1 MTRRPPRST
10 RTDTLF
16 PYTTL
21 FRSCTVAPA
30 GSPCNDPHT
39 AKFKYPAWTAGLDYE
54 LDDGMFVYAKTGGA
68 AMAGGFNTRPTPPG
82 LDSFEPEKVKD
93 VEIGFK
99 GDFLDRRL
107 RTNIAAFYIWRN
119 GAQNIVN
126 EFSNGTLTQYVR
138 NAGDIR
144 SYGLEF
150 EGTALPWE
158 GMEITTAIGYL
169 HSRYADGSFIV
180 DGVSGPV
187 DRSGEDVPQAPKWT
201 VSLGATQTFETSWG
215 STAFHLDY
223 AYTSSRNY
231 GQATTDPNNPG

>member
-1 MTRRPPRST
+1 
-10 RTDTLF
+10 
-16 PYTTL
+16 
-21 FRSCTVAPA
+21 
-30 GSPCNDPHT
+30 
-39 AKFKYPAWTAGLDYE
+39 
-54 LDDGMFVYAKTGGA
+54 MFVYAKTGGA

-150 EGTALPWE
+150 EGTALPWD
-158 GMEITTAIGYL
+158 GMEITTRSEEHTSELQSLMRI
-169 HSRYADGSFIV
+169 SYAV
-180 DGVSGPV
+180 
-187 DRSGEDVPQAPKWT
+187 
-201 VSLGATQTFETSWG
+201 LC
-215 STAFHLDY
+215 L
-223 AYTSSRNY
+223 
-231 GQATTDPNNPG
+231 

>member
-1 MTRRPPRST
+1 MRIS
-10 RTDTLF
+10 DWSSDVCSSDL
-16 PYTTL
+16 
-21 FRSCTVAPA
+21 
-30 GSPCNDPHT
+30 
-39 AKFKYPAWTAGLDYE
+39 
-54 LDDGMFVYAKTGGA
+54 
-68 AMAGGFNTRPTPPG
+68 
-82 LDSFEPEKVKD
+82 PEKVKD

-158 GMEITTAIGYL
+158 GMEIQTALGYL
-169 HSRYADGSFIV
+169 HSCYADGSFIV
-180 DGVSGPV
+180 DRTEERPV
-187 DRSGEDVPQAPKWT
+187 WKECVRTG
-201 VSLGATQTFETSWG
+201 
-215 STAFHLDY
+215 
-223 AYTSSRNY
+223 
-231 GQATTDPNNPG
+231 

>member
-1 MTRRPPRST
+1 MRIS
-10 RTDTLF
+10 DWSSDVCSSDL
-16 PYTTL
+16 
-21 FRSCTVAPA
+21 
-30 GSPCNDPHT
+30 
-39 AKFKYPAWTAGLDYE
+39 
-54 LDDGMFVYAKTGGA
+54 
-68 AMAGGFNTRPTPPG
+68 
-82 LDSFEPEKVKD
+82 PEKVKD

-150 EGTALPWE
+150 DGTALPWE

-169 HSRYADGSFIV
+169 HSRYADG
-180 DGVSGPV
+180 
-187 DRSGEDVPQAPKWT
+187 RSDERRVGKECD
-201 VSLGATQTFETSWG
+201 
-215 STAFHLDY
+215 STC
-223 AYTSSRNY
+223 SIRWSR
-231 GQATTDPNNPG
+231 DK